1 MGGVMTDHLQT
12 HRDEESFSFG
22 LEELRRATG
31 ANAAAAATTNAR
43 HPAAARLQVARP
55 PIGGF
60 DPYNSTGGFDRN
72 NAWSRIRKR

>member
-1 MGGVMTDHLQT
+1 MADHLET
-12 HRDEESFSFG
+12 HHKEESFSFG

-31 ANAAAAATTNAR
+31 ANAAAPANAR
-43 HPAAARLQVARP
+43 HPAPARLQVARQ